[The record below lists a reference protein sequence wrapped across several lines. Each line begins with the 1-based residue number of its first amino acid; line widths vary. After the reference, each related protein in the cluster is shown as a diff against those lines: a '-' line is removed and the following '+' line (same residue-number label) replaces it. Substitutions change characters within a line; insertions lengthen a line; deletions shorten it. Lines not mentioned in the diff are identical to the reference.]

1 VGGTADANRRYGG
14 FDALRILA
22 ALGVVL
28 THSFGLTGHTD
39 SQPTAYIGRYVLN
52 GGSLG
57 VSLFFI
63 TSGFLVALSFDRALD
78 GGVFAQNRV
87 ARIWPA
93 LIVLV
98 LLSVLVLGPLMTTL
112 STGAYFTSGDTLKY
126 LGQNVTLLFGV
137 VYRLPGV
144 FTTHNQVP
152 AINGSLWTLPYE
164 IWAYIAVLGLGVM
177 GLLRRQW
184 LIVAA
189 VLGALLLFR
198 FGSYTRG
205 INMPYAAFGISMR
218 MASELG
224 SYFPLGVLL
233 SGIGGRFDLRR
244 LAIPAAI
251 GIVAA
256 SVLQEPTIFL
266 VAFACLVIG
275 LGSRSSA
282 ATTKLHRFGDPSYG
296 IYIWSFPIQQ
306 VLVHAGVATTPW
318 PMLAL
323 SAPLSVAAGYL
334 SWHLIERPALRRF
347 KRNETKIPPPAPTRE
362 PAASAEPLD

>member
-1 VGGTADANRRYGG
+1 VGGSADASRRYGG

-22 ALGVVL
+22 ALGVVV

-39 SQPTAYIGRYVLN
+39 GQPTAYIGRYVLN

-57 VSLFFI
+57 VSLFFV

-93 LIVLV
+93 LTVLV
-98 LLSVLVLGPLMTTL
+98 LVSVLVLGPLTTSL
-112 STGAYFTSGDTLKY
+112 SPGAYLKSGDTFQYFAK
-126 LGQNVTLLFGV
+126 NVTLLLGV

-144 FTTHNQVP
+144 FTHNTAP

-184 LIVAA
+184 IIVVA
-189 VLGALLLFR
+189 VLSALVLFR
-198 FGSYTRG
+198 FGSYTRS
-205 INMPYAAFGISMR
+205 ISMPYAAFGMTTR
-218 MASELG
+218 MATELG
-224 SYFPLGVLL
+224 SYFLLGVFL

-244 LAIPAAI
+244 LAIPAAVA
-251 GIVAA
+251 IVAA
-256 SVLQEPTIFL
+256 SVVQEPTIFL

-282 ATTKLHRFGDPSYG
+282 FTTSLHRFGDPSYG

-306 VLVHAGVATTPW
+306 VLFHIGAATTPL

-323 SAPLSVAAGYL
+323 SAPLSVGAGYL

-347 KRNETKIPPPAPTRE
+347 KRNETKIPAPTPTRE